1 MIVCNNSV
9 DYNILKTLRSH
20 GWSRNT
26 SFHSYYK
33 KKYKKLDEKFLLIG
47 PGYNVRPTD
56 IQAAIALNQFK
67 RLGKFMKIRNDN
79 RSKIIKTIKKHK
91 KWDNQF
97 KFLSVND
104 KIKPSWFCLPIQIN
118 DRFLKNKKL
127 FLDFLTT
134 KGIETRPIISG
145 NFLNQPAS
153 KIYKFKSKKKDF
165 INANEIEK
173 KWFFIGL
180 HTKPLKIDEL
190 NFIIENL
197 LNIKQFK

>member
-1 MIVCNNSV
+1 M
-9 DYNILKTLRSH
+9 
-20 GWSRNT
+20 
-26 SFHSYYK
+26 
-33 KKYKKLDEKFLLIG
+33 LDDKFLFIG

-67 RLGKFMKIRNDN
+67 RLNKFIKIRNNN
-79 RSKIIKTIKKHK
+79 RSRIIKTLQKHK

-97 KFLSVND
+97 KFVSVD
-104 KIKPSWFCLPIQIN
+104 KKIKPSWFGLPIQIN
-118 DRFLKNKKL
+118 DKFFKSKKKFLN
-127 FLDFLTT
+127 FLST

-173 KWFFIGL
+173 KGFFIGL
-180 HTKPLKIDEL
+180 HTKPLKNDEL
-190 NFIIENL
+190 KFIVENL
-197 LNIKQFK
+197 LNINLFK